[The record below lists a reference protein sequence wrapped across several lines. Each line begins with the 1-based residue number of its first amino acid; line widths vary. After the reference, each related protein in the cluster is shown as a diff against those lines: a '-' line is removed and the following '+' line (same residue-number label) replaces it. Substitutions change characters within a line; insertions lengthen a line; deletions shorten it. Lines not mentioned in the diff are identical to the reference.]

1 MSLTCSHSSN
11 QSRINQLAV
20 AGLIILS
27 RMELAEV
34 EMHIIE
40 TTLELMYKNV
50 NSKAIVNL
58 CHLKSFNPLTSC
70 KIISANLVQSNNLQK
85 RKIVEIKILFPCGF
99 LNIIQ

>member
-1 MSLTCSHSSN
+1 
-11 QSRINQLAV
+11 
-20 AGLIILS
+20 
-27 RMELAEV
+27 MELAEV

-70 KIISANLVQSNNLQK
+70 KIISASLVQSNNLQK